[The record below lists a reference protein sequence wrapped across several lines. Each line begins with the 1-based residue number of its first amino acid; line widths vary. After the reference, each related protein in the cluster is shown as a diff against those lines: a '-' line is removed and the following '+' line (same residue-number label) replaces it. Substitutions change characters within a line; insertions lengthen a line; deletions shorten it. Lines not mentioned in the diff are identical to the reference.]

1 MMKVSDN
8 TIEAILEQM
17 GKSYRSWVPRQ
28 ERKKATWDFL
38 VQELAR
44 ADATMTSVH
53 SSSVSF
59 SFARIFS
66 GLGVVRPAF
75 ATAVVMLFIGG
86 ALFHAAE
93 ASLPGDSLYTLKLVR
108 ERATIRLKSD
118 GVDRTAFAVGLA
130 AKRANEMQAVVESD
144 EPRDVKQE
152 RLKVAVAGLHSSVN
166 TATDVL
172 TRTSEKKQL
181 AAVVARGTANVVGV
195 LTEAKAEAAANNGE
209 VAATVSEALAFV
221 AETNEAVRIAAAPPA
236 DLASSLAAAV
246 KVAVATGGAI
256 EGAPRTFQAPAT
268 IVPPQSV
275 FALPLGISVNSPR
288 NLPLATSI
296 YGELPFA
303 ASVQSNPGF

>member
-1 MMKVSDN
+1 MTRLSDN
-8 TIEAILEQM
+8 TIEAILERM
-17 GKSYRSWVPRQ
+17 GKSYRALTPRH
-28 ERKKATWDFL
+28 ERKSATWDLL
-38 VQELAR
+38 VQELHR
-44 ADATMTSVH
+44 AD
-53 SSSVSF
+53 SSLIADPVVPYSF
-59 SFARIFS
+59 SFSNVLF
-66 GLGVVRPAF
+66 GFGVLRPAF
-75 ATAVVMLFIGG
+75 ATLVVFLFVGG
-86 ALFHAAE
+86 VLLSAAE

-118 GVDRTAFAVGLA
+118 GVDRTAFAVRLA
-130 AKRANEMQAVVESD
+130 TKRANEVQAVVASD
-144 EPRDVKQE
+144 ESREVKQE

-166 TATDVL
+166 EATDVL

-181 AAVVARGTANVVGV
+181 ADVVAAGTANMVGV
-195 LTEAKAEAAANNGE
+195 LQEAKAEAAANNGD
-209 VAATVSEALAFV
+209 VAATVNDALAFV
-221 AETNEAVRIAAAPPA
+221 AETSEAVRIAAAPPT

-246 KVAVATGGAI
+246 NIAVATGTAI
-256 EGAPRTFQAPAT
+256 EGAPRTFQVPSI